1 MLKLLKSYKKI
12 LIVLSFPYIYM
23 LFVLI
28 APTEKAVTAP
38 GGLTPVVNTIS
49 IDGVEFYEN
58 FNTVYV
64 YSYYPVTAFQSFILD
79 DNNDEYYVRP
89 ISIKQK
95 DTSRRDDYMAGQISK
110 LTSLQISIIKAYELA
125 QIEDNS
131 IEIEYRFGGLYIT
144 YRPSHINELQIG
156 DLIIEIDGTF
166 YLDVEESEFRA
177 LASQE
182 SFDMKIKRKV
192 NQEFEMIDYS
202 YIKDANDLKLDY
214 YVNYEITKALPS
226 FELPGLDSVIGGPSG
241 GVMQTLSIYASL
253 LKLNI
258 GDLKIAGTGTIRIDG
273 TIGRIGGPRQK
284 IYTGIYHNVDIFF
297 ITNSH
302 FNEVMDIDY
311 DYILYPVS
319 TIEEAVQ
326 KLHEAING

>member
-1 MLKLLKSYKKI
+1 
-12 LIVLSFPYIYM
+12 M
-23 LFVLI
+23 LFILI

-49 IDGVEFYEN
+49 IDGVDFFDN

-89 ISIKQK
+89 ITVKQK
-95 DTSRRDDYMAGQISK
+95 DTSRRDDYMSGQISK

-125 QIEDNS
+125 KIEDPT
-131 IEIEYRFGGLYIT
+131 IHIDYRFGGLYIT
-144 YRPSHINELQIG
+144 YRPSKIKDLQIG
-156 DLIIEIDGTF
+156 DLIVEINGIS
-166 YLDVEESEFRA
+166 YLDIDESNFKV

-182 SFDMKIKRKV
+182 QFDMKIKRKV
-192 NQEFEMIDYS
+192 NNEYQIIDYS
-202 YIKDANDLKLDY
+202 YTKDPNDLKLDY
-214 YVNYEITKALPS
+214 YTNYEIIQAIPS
-226 FELPGLDSVIGGPSG
+226 FLLPGLDSVIGGPSG

-258 GDLKIAGTGTIRIDG
+258 SDLKIAGTGTIRIDG
-273 TIGRIGGPRQK
+273 SIGRIGGARQK
-284 IYTGIYHNVDIFF
+284 IYTGIYNNVDIFF

-302 FNEVMDIDY
+302 FNEVKDIKY
-311 DYILYPVS
+311 NYVLYPVS